1 MPNARHHITPSHGY
15 RRTAVLCPLAS
26 VRLPSCDSNHV
37 KHATTRI
44 SLDPEGICVFIF
56 AHIRAQQAIPKKFR
70 NIVDPAGGR
79 SMYA

>member
-1 MPNARHHITPSHGY
+1 VIQITLSTQPP
-15 RRTAVLCPLAS
+15 C
-26 VRLPSCDSNHV
+26 
-37 KHATTRI
+37 I

>member
-1 MPNARHHITPSHGY
+1 MLVITSLHRIVTVALRFSALWHLSACLLVIQITLSTQP
-15 RRTAVLCPLAS
+15 P
-26 VRLPSCDSNHV
+26 
-37 KHATTRI
+37 RI